1 MLLGPFE
8 FCILYIFNIF
18 YAYFTKFLYFSY
30 LFIYLSILYIMSWII
45 NNFNFMQLKYILMR
59 KQCPQL
65 IFLQAKYYW
74 HLKKVLHS
82 FTCHYFLEK
91 VLVRRCFFLKISIFG
106 SFIFLT
112 PMFKLLVI
120 FDFPLALKG
129 SVSSVC
135 LEEIIRARLVYNLA
149 TFEGRYRA
157 A

>member
-65 IFLQAKYYW
+65 VF
-74 HLKKVLHS
+74 
-82 FTCHYFLEK
+82 
-91 VLVRRCFFLKISIFG
+91 
-106 SFIFLT
+106 
-112 PMFKLLVI
+112 FKLN
-120 FDFPLALKG
+120 
-129 SVSSVC
+129 
-135 LEEIIRARLVYNLA
+135 IID
-149 TFEGRYRA
+149 T
-157 A
+157 